1 MQLNPATLAFLKA
14 VKEENSRE
22 FFATV
27 KELYLEIYDTLKELC
42 KELIEEA
49 TILDPSYAG
58 LQPKDCL
65 FRIYRDARMLKEWD
79 LIYKENFGMAISPE
93 GKKSQAPGYYLH
105 IEADGG
111 SFFGGG
117 LYWPSSDQLL
127 NLRHYIQEHGDEYI
141 KILDNKELKK
151 VFGPLQ
157 WEQLQRPPKWFSQD
171 EKYLDLLKM
180 KQHLFFWY
188 ISDKDLIE
196 CDILE
201 LCKKQMHILS
211 DWMLFLSVGC
221 NYTGWRE

>member
-27 KELYLEIYDTLKELC
+27 KDLYLEIYETLKELC
-42 KELIEEA
+42 KWLIEEA
-49 TILDPSYAG
+49 TILDPSHAG
-58 LQPKDCL
+58 LQVKDCL

-93 GKKSQAPGYYLH
+93 GKKSSNPWYYLH

-127 NLRHYIQEHGDEYI
+127 NLRHYIQKHGDEYI

-151 VFGPLQ
+151 LFGPLQ
-157 WEQLQRPPKWFSQD
+157 WERLQRPPKWFSQD

-201 LCKKQMHILS
+201 LCKKEMHILS

-221 NYTGWRE
+221 EYTGWRE

>member
-1 MQLNPATLAFLKA
+1 MNLHPATLAFLKA
-14 VKEENSRE
+14 INEENSRE

-27 KELYLEIYDTLKELC
+27 KELYLEIWKDVNAVC
-42 KELIEEA
+42 AGLIEEA
-49 TILDPSYAG
+49 TLLDPSHE
-58 LQPKDCL
+58 LLKPKDCL
-65 FRIYRDARMLKEWD
+65 FRIYRDARRIQEWD
-79 LIYKENFGMAISPE
+79 PIYKPNFGMSINPD
-93 GKKSQAPGYYLH
+93 GKKSQAPGYYFH
-105 IEADGG
+105 IQWDGE

-127 NLRHYIQEHGDEYI
+127 NLRHYIQEHWDEYI
-141 KILDNKELKK
+141 KILKNKELKK

-157 WEQLQRPPKWFSQD
+157 WERLQRPPKWFSQD

-196 CDILE
+196 SDILE

-211 DWMLFLSVGC
+211 DWMLYLSVGC
-221 NYTGWRE
+221 EYTGWKE